1 MKEKAVIDLLGDESL
16 QSLAVKIAGGHS
28 DDLIQEV
35 ALLLLEMDQEK
46 WETINEG
53 GYLRWYVVRTMMNM
67 ATSSRSTFARK
78 YELHQPRPRL
88 KDIPEEEGY
97 DFDKEADISLLEE
110 ILEEYHW
117 YDRDMLKLYLKEG
130 SYRKVE
136 KATGIPFKSVGN
148 TVKKT
153 IDNLRHDYYDHTIER
168 IIRSCGL
175 AYFRGGSDDG
185 LENQGSSE
193 SS

>member
-16 QSLAVKIAGGHS
+16 NSLAVKIAGSHS

-46 WETINEG
+46 WETINDA
-53 GYLRWYVVRTMMNM
+53 GYLRWYVVRTMINM

-78 YELHQPRPRL
+78 YELHQPKPQL

-97 DFDKEADISLLEE
+97 DFEKEADISLLEE

-117 YDRDMLKLYLKEG
+117 YDRDMLRLYLKEG
-130 SYRKVE
+130 SYRKVS
-136 KATGIPFKSVGN
+136 KVTNIPFKSVGN

-153 IDNLRHDYYDHTIER
+153 IDNLRNDYYEHTFER

-175 AYFRGGSDDG
+175 PYFRGDTDDG
-185 LENQGSSE
+185 LEDQGSAE

>member
-16 QSLAVKIAGGHS
+16 NSLAVKIAGSHS

-46 WETINEG
+46 WETINDA
-53 GYLRWYVVRTMMNM
+53 GYLRWYVVCTMINM

-78 YELHQPRPRL
+78 YELHQPKPQL

-97 DFDKEADISLLEE
+97 DFEKEADISLLEE

-117 YDRDMLKLYLKEG
+117 YDRDMLRLYLKEG
-130 SYRKVE
+130 SYRKVS
-136 KATGIPFKSVGN
+136 KVTNIPFKSVGN

-153 IDNLRHDYYDHTIER
+153 IDNLRHDYYEHTFER

-175 AYFRGGSDDG
+175 AYIRGGSDDG
-185 LENQGSSE
+185 LEN
-193 SS
+193 

>member
-16 QSLAVKIAGGHS
+16 NSLAVKIAGSHS

-35 ALLLLEMDQEK
+35 ALMLLEMDQEK

-53 GYLRWYVVRTMMNM
+53 GYLRWYVVRTMINM
-67 ATSSRSTFARK
+67 ATSSRSTFTRK
-78 YELHQPRPRL
+78 YELHQPKPQL
-88 KDIPEEEGY
+88 KDIQEEEGY
-97 DFDKEADISLLEE
+97 DFEKEADISLLEE
-110 ILEEYHW
+110 ILENYHW
-117 YDRDMLKLYLKEG
+117 YDRDMLRLYLQEG

-153 IDNLRHDYYDHTIER
+153 LDNLRSDYYAHTFER
-168 IIRSCGL
+168 IIRSSGL
-175 AYFRGGSDDG
+175 PYIRGDTDDG
-185 LENQGSSE
+185 LED
-193 SS
+193 

>member
-16 QSLAVKIAGGHS
+16 NSLAVKIAGSHS

-35 ALLLLEMDQEK
+35 ALMLLEMDQDK
-46 WETINEG
+46 WDTINEG
-53 GYLRWYVVRTMMNM
+53 GYLRWYVVRTMINM

-78 YELHQPRPRL
+78 YELHQPKPQL

-97 DFDKEADISLLEE
+97 DFEKEADISLLEE
-110 ILEEYHW
+110 ILEDYHW
-117 YDRDMLKLYLKEG
+117 YDRDMLRLYLQEG
-130 SYRKVE
+130 SYRNVE

-153 IDNLRHDYYDHTIER
+153 LDNLRSDYYVHTIER

-175 AYFRGGSDDG
+175 PYFRGSADDG
-185 LENQGSSE
+185 LEDQGSAE